1 MGTKTRSL
9 VSAIALAFVVL
20 FFGPST
26 PSAEAKHARLY
37 APHHVKHHPY
47 QGYARHQGYARPYSG
62 RAYAPHY
69 RPYYPSYRMVRV
81 FVHDPFPRWVYRR
94 VYYAPPVVG
103 PYCNPY

>member
-47 QGYARHQGYARPYSG
+47 QGYA
-62 RAYAPHY
+62 
-69 RPYYPSYRMVRV
+69 
-81 FVHDPFPRWVYRR
+81 
-94 VYYAPPVVG
+94 
-103 PYCNPY
+103 

>member
-1 MGTKTRSL
+1 METRTRSL

-26 PSAEAKHARLY
+26 SSAEAKHARPY
-37 APHHVKHHPY
+37 APYHVKHNPY
-47 QGYARHQGYARPYSG
+47 QGYARPYYG

-69 RPYYPSYRMVRV
+69 RPSYPSYRMVRV
-81 FVHDPFPRWVYRR
+81 FVYDPFPRWVYRR